1 MNMTK
6 RITALLLALVMAL
19 SLSTMAF
26 ADGTVNTEYDQP
38 NSSEVTTNIGSL
50 TSVTVNG
57 TDAAFYYDDN
67 TGTTSTSPVYIRA
80 TVSGTEYNLQTAT
93 VVITTANKTPTVS
106 LNGTTIAAASSTG
119 NAYTYALD
127 LLNKAYTV
135 SVDGKTFTLA
145 AGLAKTTEPIA
156 VPNTDPMRIIGMTI
170 ESKTADIKMSVVQ
183 NPFMGNPY
191 YTMWTS
197 VTYTVK
203 AAMTG
208 TPDRSNLDAAITL
221 PSGTSAP
228 AASDTCLKAAVTGTG
243 AAVTCKLNLTSNTT
257 LKVVYGNFSRN
268 YTVIATD
275 ANTISVS
282 YGFDFTEAIKSDE
295 YKNGDI
301 LDEDTGYTVTNA
313 VNDLIVKAHAY
324 FAKTNEDLTATYG
337 TITVTAGSTVMDIM
351 HKFAVANGFGSE
363 VPVGCTYM
371 ATLNGIGEFT
381 FGNMSGWMYTDGPT
395 WTNKATNP
403 EFFKSWNT
411 PPIGAASYTLSEGDT
426 ICWFICCDYTHHPW

>member
-1 MNMTK
+1 MKMTK
-6 RITALLLALVMAL
+6 KITALLLALVMAL

-282 YGFDFTEAIKSDE
+282 YGFDFTEAVNSTA
-295 YKNGDI
+295 YKNGD
-301 LDEDTGYTVTNA
+301 LLEDDYTVTDA
-313 VNDLIVKAHAY
+313 VDDLIDMAHRY
-324 FAKTNEDLTATYG
+324 FASADDAANITYG
-337 TITVTAGSTVMDIM
+337 TITVTAGETVMDIM
-351 HKFAVANGFGSE
+351 RKFAVANQLGSE
-363 VPVGCTYM
+363 VPAGCTYM
-371 ATLNGIGEFT
+371 ATLNGVGEFT
-381 FGNMSGWMYTDGPT
+381 FGSMSGWMYTDGPDRSEM
-395 WTNKATNP
+395 ATNP
-403 EFFKSWNT
+403 KFYENWNT
-411 PPIGAASYTLSEGDT
+411 PPIGAASYTLSAGDK

>member
-26 ADGTVNTEYDQP
+26 ADGTVNTEYAKP
-38 NSSEVTTNIGSL
+38 TSSEVTTNIGSL

-57 TDAAFYYDDN
+57 TDAAFYYDNN
-67 TGTTSTSPVYIRA
+67 TGTDFGDPVYIRA

-119 NAYTYALD
+119 SAYTYNLD
-127 LLNKAYTV
+127 MLNKAYTV
-135 SVDGKTFTLA
+135 SVDGETFTLA

-156 VPNTDPMRIIGMTI
+156 VPNTDPMRISAMTI
-170 ESKTADIKMSVVQ
+170 GGATGDIKMSVVQ

-197 VTYTVK
+197 ATYTVK
-203 AAMTG
+203 AAMAG
-208 TPDRSNLDAAITL
+208 KPVRSNLSGSITI
-221 PSGTSAP
+221 PNGTSAP
-228 AASDTCLKAAVTGTG
+228 SAADTCLKATITGTG
-243 AAVTCKLNLTSNTT
+243 SAQTCALDLTSNTT
-257 LKVVYGNFSRN
+257 LRVVYGNFSRN

-275 ANTISVS
+275 ENTISVNF
-282 YGFDFTEAIKSDE
+282 GIDFTEATESSYYTGEVATKVNTLISQAQE
-295 YKNGDI
+295 YFGGNV
-301 LDEDTGYTVTNA
+301 TG
-313 VNDLIVKAHAY
+313 K
-324 FAKTNEDLTATYG
+324 TYG
-337 TITVTAGSTVMDIM
+337 EISVPAGSTVMDIM
-351 HKFAVANGFGSE
+351 RNFAVKYNYTSE
-363 VPVGCTYM
+363 VPEGCTYM

-381 FGNMSGWMYTDGPT
+381 FGNMSGWMYTDGPD
-395 WTNKATNP
+395 WDDKDTNP

-411 PPIGAASYTLSEGDT
+411 PPIGAASYTLSQGKT

>member
-26 ADGTVNTEYDQP
+26 ANGTVNTEYTKP
-38 NSSEVTTNIGSL
+38 ESSTPVTTTPGIS
-50 TSVTVNG
+50 SITVN
-57 TDAAFYYDDN
+57 TVDTSFAYDNN
-67 TGTTSTSPVYIRA
+67 TGTADNSPIYARA
-80 TVSGTEYNLQTAT
+80 TVSGTEYNLKTAN
-93 VVITTANKTPTVS
+93 VVITTTGGEPEVYSGETKLTNPTAV
-106 LNGTTIAAASSTG
+106 G
-119 NAYTYALD
+119 NAYTYQLD
-127 LLNKAYTV
+127 MYNKAYKV
-135 SVDGKTFTLA
+135 LAGGRQYRVA
-145 AGLAKTTEPIA
+145 AGLAKTTDPIA
-156 VPNTDPMRIIGMTI
+156 VPTADPMRISAMTI
-170 ESKTADIKMSVVQ
+170 GGATGDIKMSVVQ
-183 NPFMGNPY
+183 NPYMGNPY

-197 VTYTVK
+197 ATYTVK
-203 AAMTG
+203 AEMTG
-208 TPDRSNLDAAITL
+208 KPVRSNLSGSITI
-221 PSGTSAP
+221 PNGTSAP
-228 AASDTCLKAAVTGTG
+228 SGSDTCLKAAVTGTG
-243 AAVTCKLNLTSNTT
+243 TAQSCTLDLTSNTT

-275 ANTISVS
+275 DNTISVS
-282 YGFDFTEAIKSDE
+282 YGFDFTEAINSPE
-295 YKNGDI
+295 YQNEVI
-301 LDEDTGYTVTNA
+301 LNEETGYTVTDA
-313 VNDLIVKAHAY
+313 VDDLIDMAHAY
-324 FAKTNEDLTATYG
+324 FASANEDLTATYG
-337 TITVTAGSTVMDIM
+337 TFTVTAGSTVMDVM
-351 HKFAVANGFGSE
+351 HDFAVANQLGSE

>member
-26 ADGTVNTEYDQP
+26 ADGTVNTEYAKP
-38 NSSEVTTNIGSL
+38 TSSEVTTNIGSL

-57 TDAAFYYDDN
+57 TDAAFYYDNN
-67 TGTTSTSPVYIRA
+67 TGTDFGDPVYIRA

-106 LNGTTIAAASSTG
+106 LNGATITAASSTG
-119 NAYTYALD
+119 SAYTYNLD
-127 LLNKAYTV
+127 MLNKAYTV
-135 SVDGKTFTLA
+135 SVDGETFTLA

-197 VTYTVK
+197 ATYTVK
-203 AAMTG
+203 AAMAG
-208 TPDRSNLDAAITL
+208 KPVRSNLSGSITI
-221 PSGTSAP
+221 PNGTSAP
-228 AASDTCLKAAVTGTG
+228 SAADTCLKATITGTG
-243 AAVTCKLNLTSNTT
+243 SAQTCALDLTSNTT
-257 LKVVYGNFSRN
+257 LRVVYGNFSRN

-275 ANTISVS
+275 ENTISVNF
-282 YGFDFTEAIKSDE
+282 GIDFTEATESSYYTGEVATKVNTLISQAQE
-295 YKNGDI
+295 YFGGNVAGK
-301 LDEDTGYTVTNA
+301 
-313 VNDLIVKAHAY
+313 
-324 FAKTNEDLTATYG
+324 TYG
-337 TITVTAGSTVMDIM
+337 EISVPAGSTVMDIM
-351 HKFAVANGFGSE
+351 RNFAVKYNYTSE
-363 VPVGCTYM
+363 VPEGCTYM

-381 FGNMSGWMYTDGPT
+381 FGNMSGWMYTDGPSWNT
-395 WTNKATNP
+395 TTGAALYTT
-403 EFFKSWNT
+403 WNT
-411 PPIGAASYTLSEGDT
+411 PPVGAASYTLSQGKT